1 MTFHSKLDTKRVL
14 ALGLCLGMMGTAVRA
29 MASLDATWSSGGGE
43 SSAGGASDSS
53 YSAGQRAL
61 DAGDYEKASTLLRE
75 AVDKSAEPVDA
86 ALYWLAYAQSRT
98 GKKND
103 ALATLQKLREKYPKS
118 GWLDDARALEI
129 DLTGKSEGSGKS
141 GKSGKS
147 GEEAGVGEDEEIK
160 LYALQSLLNAE
171 PERAVPTIERFLAK
185 PHSQKLEEQ
194 ALFVLSQAD
203 SPRAKQVLSEIALGN
218 QHPRLRMK
226 AIEQLGVAGDEES
239 RRLLGDVYAKS
250 NDIEVKKKVLDAF
263 MVGDDKARVLQAAK
277 GEASVELRGKA
288 IELLGVMDAIPEL
301 RQLYT
306 TEKSTELRRKII
318 DAYIVAGD
326 AERLAEIARTEP
338 DPGLRMQAVRNLGVV
353 GGEKATAALK
363 EIYRSSADI
372 EVKRAVLDS
381 FFVSDDVKALLEVA
395 KGEKNRELR
404 REALQKLSQM
414 DSPEALD
421 FLSKQLDQ

>member
-1 MTFHSKLDTKRVL
+1 MTVHSKLDTKHVL
-14 ALGLCLGMMGTAVRA
+14 ALGLCLGMMGTALEA
-29 MASLDATWSSGGGE
+29 MASLDATWSSNRGE
-43 SSAGGASDSS
+43 SAGGGTSDSP
-53 YSAGQRAL
+53 YSSGQRAL
-61 DAGDYEKASTLLRE
+61 DAGDYEKASTLFRE

-86 ALYWLAYAQSRT
+86 ALYWLAYAQSKT
-98 GKKND
+98 SKKND
-103 ALATLQKLREKYPKS
+103 ALSTLQRLRERYPKS

-129 DLTGKSEGSGKS
+129 DLTGKSEGSGKAS
-141 GKSGKS
+141 SD
-147 GEEAGVGEDEEIK
+147 AVVGEDEEIK

-171 PERAVPTIERFLAK
+171 PDRAVPTIERFLAK
-185 PHSQKLEEQ
+185 PHSRRLEEQ

-218 QHPRLRMK
+218 QHPQLRLK
-226 AIEQLGVAGDEES
+226 AIEQLGIAGDEES

-250 NDIEVKKKVLDAF
+250 NDLEVKRKVLEAF
-263 MVGDDKARVLQAAK
+263 MVGDDKTRVLQAAK

-301 RQLYT
+301 RQLYA

-318 DAYIVAGD
+318 DAYIVADD

-338 DPGLRMQAVRNLGVV
+338 DPELRMQAVRNLGVV

-363 EIYRSSADI
+363 EIYRSSTDV

-395 KGEKNRELR
+395 KGEKNRDLR